1 MMSNMA
7 IIDTSLPCSML
18 YLKLCV
24 LLPSCLLEY
33 ETFTAHVASFINYF
47 HFCCGVA
54 LGHPC
59 NMGKQPPHYFLYSLL
74 ITWSASEYY
83 ITVNIS
89 IQK

>member
-7 IIDTSLPCSML
+7 IIDTSLLCSML
-18 YLKLCV
+18 YLNLCV

-54 LGHPC
+54 VGHPC
-59 NMGKQPPHYFLYSLL
+59 NMGKHNHHITSSSILY
-74 ITWSASEYY
+74 
-83 ITVNIS
+83 
-89 IQK
+89 